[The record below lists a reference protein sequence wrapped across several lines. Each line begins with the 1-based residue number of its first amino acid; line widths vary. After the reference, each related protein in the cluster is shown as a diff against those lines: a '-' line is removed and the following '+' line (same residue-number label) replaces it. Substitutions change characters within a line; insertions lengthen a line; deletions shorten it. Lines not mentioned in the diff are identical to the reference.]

1 MLPRIYRTESEIRQR
16 QINTLKIFNDNVIE
30 VKEGSEYSITF
41 QSNKNDL
48 TLQILLSNEFPN
60 EKPTLKISPCVMH
73 PWVNTEAEILSAP
86 GLLNFTVH
94 SDLGRV
100 VQAIIREFE
109 RNPPPLAVN
118 HNHASTSSPIMFCRA
133 GMNSVNVSSPNYS
146 VSTVN
151 SYSLPPQIVPSN
163 SSAINSIVFPELN
176 GLTLDDLQLLNENID
191 KQDEFLENIP
201 QIREM
206 NKNLD
211 DLLIQIEELSDA
223 NLAKKGQLEDLYRK
237 RKTRIETLNKL
248 LQNNEILG
256 QNYQLLSDR
265 YKPSNIK
272 ESLRIAATKADEESE
287 AIAEQ
292 FLNRA
297 LDVDHFVNS
306 YIKSRLVSHLRKT
319 KEEKLSHQLSE
330 LERAGF

>member
-30 VKEGSEYSITF
+30 VKEGSEYNITF
-41 QSNKNDL
+41 QSNQNDL

-60 EKPTLKISPCVMH
+60 EKPTLKISPGIMH
-73 PWVNTEAEILSAP
+73 PWVNTDAEIVSAP

-118 HNHASTSSPIMFCRA
+118 HVSTSSPIMFCR
-133 GMNSVNVSSPNYS
+133 GNVSSPNYS

-151 SYSLPPQIVPSN
+151 SYSLPPLVPSN
-163 SSAINSIVFPELN
+163 SSASNAIVFPELN
-176 GLTLDDLQLLNENID
+176 GLTLEDLQLLNEKID

-223 NLAKKGQLEDLYRK
+223 NLGKKGQLEELYKTRK
-237 RKTRIETLNKL
+237 IRIETLNKL
-248 LQNNEILG
+248 LQNNENLSR
-256 QNYQLLSDR
+256 NYQLLSDR

-272 ESLRIAATKADEESE
+272 ESLRRAATKADEESE

-292 FLNRA
+292 FLNRD

-319 KEEKLSHQLSE
+319 KEEKLSHQLNE